1 MTRICIIG
9 AGAWGTALAAAA
21 RRAGCE
27 VVIWAYEPEVAEAIN
42 RHQENPLYL
51 PGVRLD
57 AAITA
62 SADMAVAARAEAV
75 LVVAPAQHVRAIS
88 TDLAGVLPAE
98 VPVVLC
104 AKGIEQG
111 TQMLMNEVLAETMP
125 ASPLAVLSG
134 PTFAGEVARG
144 LPAALTLACV
154 SPELAAALQAALGHA
169 LFRIY
174 LSDDVVGAQ
183 IGGAVKNVLAIA
195 CGIVEGR
202 ALGANA
208 RAALITRGLAE
219 MTRLGVAKGAHMETL
234 MGLSGLGDLVLTC
247 TSLQSRNCS
256 LGVALG
262 KGEALRDILAG
273 RSSVAEGVHSAS
285 VVIALAERL
294 GADMPI
300 CAAVHAIID
309 AGASVDEEIGL
320 VLSRPLGQEVDAPA

>member
-42 RHQENPLYL
+42 THQENTFYL

-88 TDLAGVLPAE
+88 TDLAGVLPAD

-111 TQMLMNEVLAETMP
+111 TQMLMSEVLAETMP

-144 LPAALTLACV
+144 LPAALTLACA
-154 SPELAAALQAALGHA
+154 SPDLAAALQAALGHA

-174 LSDDVVGAQ
+174 LSDDVIGAQ

-219 MTRLGVAKGAHMETL
+219 MTRFGVAKGAHMETL

-247 TSLQSRNCS
+247 TSMQSRNCS

-262 KGEALRDILAG
+262 RGEALRDILAT
-273 RSSVAEGVHSAS
+273 RTSVAEGVHSAS
-285 VVIALAERL
+285 AVIALAERL

-320 VLSRPLGQEVDAPA
+320 VLSRPLGQELDEPA